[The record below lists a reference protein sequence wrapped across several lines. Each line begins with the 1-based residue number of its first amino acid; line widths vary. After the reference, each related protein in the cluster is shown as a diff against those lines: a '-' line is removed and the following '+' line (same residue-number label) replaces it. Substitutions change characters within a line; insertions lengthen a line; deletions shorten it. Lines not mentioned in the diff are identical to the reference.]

1 MLHKEMTINELQAHV
16 KEIDHK
22 PEYKM
27 QVMLKLVEEIGELAV
42 EVRRESVSGLTTDL
56 KQKIKYEL
64 YDILHYVNHMANIYG
79 INLDDAIIEK
89 DKINEKKY
97 SRKEDKI

>member
-22 PEYKM
+22 PGYKM

-42 EVRRESVSGLTTDL
+42 EVRKESIEGLTDDL

-64 YDILHYVNHMANIYG
+64 YDIIHYVNHMANIYG
-79 INLDDAIIEK
+79 INLEESIIEK
-89 DKINEKKY
+89 SKINEVKY
-97 SRKEDKI
+97 MRKEEKR